1 MAAPCLSQRS
11 SARPLAACPRA
22 RPHGHLCRSG
32 TALNARRAGAW
43 RSRLA
48 ARLGSV
54 HSPGGKAPRRYLALR
69 TFSQR
74 WRPLSRHGAA
84 VGLAPLLGR
93 SGPAGVLTHP
103 SPTRAVRPSTRMAHL
118 LWAAPWAG
126 CIISRTVHHSPPG
139 GGVLLGPSPRWEALS
154 GLAKATR
161 WARPARSKPVAQTPS
176 PRPTGPGRREGH
188 THSAW
193 RPPALPT
200 PLSNPCPSGKPEAR
214 TWLRSG
220 ASRGSRP
227 ETLSGN
233 RSREVKRSCP
243 LFGRPVG
250 ATGCVMADCSA
261 RQSYPPRGPLT

>member
-1 MAAPCLSQRS
+1 MALTPGGPAGFCPQPWGKSSPEILGPQDLLPKMAPALQTRS
-11 SARPLAACPRA
+11 RCGPCPSPRPERPRGGSY
-22 RPHGHLCRSG
+22 PPQS
-32 TALNARRAGAW
+32 NARRPSIHPDGA
-43 RSRLA
+43 S
-48 ARLGSV
+48 
-54 HSPGGKAPRRYLALR
+54 
-69 TFSQR
+69 
-74 WRPLSRHGAA
+74 A
-84 VGLAPLLGR
+84 VGRALGR
-93 SGPAGVLTHP
+93 LHHLTDGPP
-103 SPTRAVRPSTRMAHL
+103 Q
-118 LWAAPWAG
+118 
-126 CIISRTVHHSPPG
+126 PPR

-233 RSREVKRSCP
+233 RSREVKRSRP

-250 ATGCVMADCSA
+250 ATGCVMANCSA

>member
-1 MAAPCLSQRS
+1 MP
-11 SARPLAACPRA
+11 PVPG
-22 RPHGHLCRSG
+22 HGHTGIS
-32 TALNARRAGAW
+32 A
-43 RSRLA
+43 
-48 ARLGSV
+48 
-54 HSPGGKAPRRYLALR
+54 
-69 TFSQR
+69 
-74 WRPLSRHGAA
+74 
-84 VGLAPLLGR
+84 GLAPRSTPAEQGHGAHAWRPGWVLSTALGEKLPGDTWPSGPSPKDGARSPDTEPLWALPLSSAGAAPRGFLPTPVQRAPSVHPPGWRICCGPRPGPAASSHGR
-93 SGPAGVLTHP
+93 ST
-103 SPTRAVRPSTRMAHL
+103 T
-118 LWAAPWAG
+118 APPG
-126 CIISRTVHHSPPG
+126 G

-233 RSREVKRSCP
+233 RSREVKRSRP